1 MEIIKEL
8 VRSAEP
14 TSTALGYFDGVHI
27 GHRAVIGEAVSFAK
41 HNGMIPA
48 VFTLQQS
55 PRLVLFGEAPKNIV
69 PLEDK
74 LREFEALGVER
85 VYLIDFRTI
94 RSMSAE
100 DFVRDVLIGCF
111 NAQHAGCGFNYH
123 FGSGARGT
131 GEMLDLLCRQYG
143 VSETTQP
150 RLQYQGSPIS
160 STRIRRSVAEGDMAA
175 VRDMLGRPYGFS
187 LPVIHGRRLG
197 RSLGFPTMNQR
208 FPEGLVIPRFG
219 AYAAEAEID
228 GVKWTALTNI
238 GMKPT
243 VGSEEV
249 LLETWMP
256 EYRGRDVYGE
266 NVRISLGR
274 FIRPEKHFDSLEEL
288 KAAVEKDYRDMSEQ
302 G

>member
-8 VRSAEP
+8 IRSVEP

-27 GHRAVIGEAVSFAK
+27 GHRAVISEAVVFAK
-41 HNGMIPA
+41 QHDMIPT

-55 PRLVLFGEAPKNIV
+55 PRLVLFGEAPKNII

-74 LREFEALGVER
+74 LKEFEALGVER

-111 NAQHAGCGFNYH
+111 NAHHAGCGFNYH

-131 GEMLDLLCRQYG
+131 GEMLDMLCRQYG
-143 VSETTQP
+143 VSESTLP
-150 RLQYQGSPIS
+150 RLQYNGSPIS
-160 STRIRRSVAEGDMAA
+160 STRIRKSVADGSIADAGE
-175 VRDMLGRPYGFS
+175 MLGRPYGFC

-197 RSLGFPTMNQR
+197 RILGFPTMNQR
-208 FPEGLVIPRFG
+208 FPEGLVQPPFG

-228 GVKWTALTNI
+228 GVKWPALTNI
-238 GMKPT
+238 GRKPT
-243 VGSEEV
+243 VGSDEV

-256 EYRGRDVYGE
+256 DYRGRDVYGE
-266 NVRISLGR
+266 NVRLSLKR
-274 FIRPEKHFDSLEEL
+274 FIRPEKRFDSLDEL
-288 KAAVEKDYRDMSEQ
+288 KAAVENDRRSL
-302 G
+302 